1 MRGTCPHCGELVFN
15 PFIDKL
21 KTEGSKHA
29 LLIVC
34 RKCKKV
40 IGAVNAD

>member
-1 MRGTCPHCGELVFN
+1 MRGTCPHCGELIVN
-15 PFIDKL
+15 PFFEKL
-21 KTEGSKHA
+21 KTIGNRYA
-29 LLIVC
+29 FLIAC